1 MKRKHSPSDNSTG
14 EPSSVTKRLDKRK
27 GREGQLD
34 EQLLRFSCKDVDI
47 NITSPTMPIDNSFRD
62 IILNAM
68 NNYTHSF
75 NESIKSTVKFLEKH
89 KIHVVRKNMDE
100 NINIMMVT
108 SPIQY
113 LVGVLNGKFENSF
126 VLHSDRHPNLTAI
139 PKDMLLLYAF
149 SQVYGYT
156 IYCFSSRSKPA
167 IIHPN
172 NKHRQDRSLPYFG
185 VLKSINSYTGTVEW
199 FGLELKNRPK
209 DMSGDTTPTSEI
221 PKNIVAKKRASDEKK
236 PRAKR
241 QSVSSV
247 IDDKIIRLL
256 VEETNTLYQKK
267 WSKFKIDK
275 HKTLSENIQKF
286 SSTLS
291 TKQFPTGSAGIVKT
305 KIEQLIRQNHFP
317 TVKLEDIPTSALWVQ
332 QKINRL
338 KQNGKISIDKCISDF
353 IMGLNLES
361 SIQDSAPEDTDT
373 AIDEN
378 DDQDVEDNAYRTVS
392 RSLKRVINKDLDYSI
407 FLKKLEDLQEICDK
421 CCSGLSKATEILV
434 DGITSGDILPSRER
448 TFFDFQFIDL
458 PSLKIETGEEKIA
471 IIDDSDETFLKQ
483 SDIFTFE
490 GFWKL
495 LSSSVGRKKP
505 HEYKHPVIDYVS
517 RKISSE
523 NYCDF
528 TTTPTLVSACKQFF
542 TNFSN
547 MWTYQRFVSDL
558 RVTLTLILRLHLC
571 PKKSHRLSHPH
582 ASKKQKQNSQKSL
595 KTVKKRHQ
603 KRVMIDLFDA
613 IAKYNAGKLN
623 KIHVVEKLIDG
634 VFNFCERG
642 RSDLEP
648 PVNKDDNSNE
658 FEEDAEDFNEID
670 EDLVI
675 IDNVTELDTNDN
687 DVKDLS
693 AKEIKAL
700 CAVCTML
707 ITSPSIEGNVDAAYI
722 KKQLYYDKQESIP
735 AHALDTSA
743 RIVNKLRLISCKK
756 DEKNAFRFFQMRKIR
771 NSLVKF
777 IGPTGTRFKENRM
790 FPKKIEE
797 KQKMSINVDT
807 RTLYLLFA
815 KEYNIFKLD
824 GVNMF
829 TSSATIK
836 SIEDKKAVFSNFFN
850 LNMIERIIQEQKL
863 TPMYSFKFC
872 HKYSLNFLGYKNL
885 QTEEVPHVTST
896 SSFTSLDS
904 NTENRKL
911 KVERLHKEI
920 KEEKALQVRLSK
932 NVREIENTRM
942 DLGQTFRKNQKLGTM
957 TCDSDLYRNLKTS
970 RKECN
975 AIYSQLL
982 SLNKSIKTKSSEMY
996 CLNKGIHN
1004 QNEPT
1009 PTAGICLSEKSQ
1021 NSIISGQAIIQG
1033 LDPGVVTT
1041 ASISATK
1048 SSSMFQSINRYSALE
1063 SLENCDHDVE
1073 NEVTFEL
1080 TAKRVNS
1087 AILDTK
1093 HVIQRQRKI
1102 KNKKELTPSYLNQ
1115 RQVTRSIRLKRYYQ
1129 HLHSSYR
1136 QKLFR
1141 LLGNSE
1147 EA

>member
-1 MKRKHSPSDNSTG
+1 MKRKHSLSDNSTG

-34 EQLLRFSCKDVDI
+34 EQLLRFSCQDVDI
-47 NITSPTMPIDNSFRD
+47 NITSPTMPIDNSF
-62 IILNAM
+62 L
-68 NNYTHSF
+68 
-75 NESIKSTVKFLEKH
+75 
-89 KIHVVRKNMDE
+89 RKKMDE
-100 NINIMMVT
+100 NIDIMMVT

-113 LVGVLNGKFENSF
+113 LVGVLNGKLENNF
-126 VLHSDRHPNLTAI
+126 VLHSNRHPNLTAV

-172 NKHRQDRSLPYFG
+172 NKHRQDRSLPYLG

-221 PKNIVAKKRASDEKK
+221 LKNIVAKKRATDEKK

-247 IDDKIIRLL
+247 IDDEIIRLL

-275 HKTLSENIQKF
+275 HKTLSENIQNF
-286 SSTLS
+286 R
-291 TKQFPTGSAGIVKT
+291 
-305 KIEQLIRQNHFP
+305 QLYQRNSFQQALL
-317 TVKLEDIPTSALWVQ
+317 LEDIPTSALWVQ

-338 KQNGKISIDKCISDF
+338 KQIGKISIDKCISDF

-378 DDQDVEDNAYRTVS
+378 EDQDVEDNAYRTVS

-483 SDIFTFE
+483 SDIFTFK

-582 ASKKQKQNSQKSL
+582 ASKKQKQNSQKSP

-634 VFNFCERG
+634 VFNSCERG

-658 FEEDAEDFNEID
+658 FEEDAEDFNEND

-743 RIVNKLRLISCKK
+743 RIVNELRLISCKK

-777 IGPTGTRFKENRM
+777 VGPTGTRFKENRM
-790 FPKKIEE
+790 FPKKVEE

-885 QTEEVPHVTST
+885 QKEEVPHVTST

-1080 TAKRVNS
+1080 TAKR
-1087 AILDTK
+1087 
-1093 HVIQRQRKI
+1093 
-1102 KNKKELTPSYLNQ
+1102 ELTPSYLNQ

-1129 HLHSSYR
+1129 HLHSSHR